1 MLIHIMTQQGEPK
14 AGTLVMVI
22 PPWPPC
28 GEEMRA
34 GEGGASPLA
43 PLALLWVSS
52 WSPILYTGEC
62 VGLLW
67 ILILVCVHLLWVLVC
82 VSCVEYRVGLSVW
95 PGDILIRQ

>member
-1 MLIHIMTQQGEPK
+1 MALAMLIHIMTQQGEPK

-52 WSPILYTGEC
+52 WSPIWYMDPH
-62 VGLLW
+62 W
-67 ILILVCVHLLWVLVC
+67 VCVHLLWVLMC

>member
-1 MLIHIMTQQGEPK
+1 MALAMLIHIMTQQGEPK

-34 GEGGASPLA
+34 GEGGASPMG
-43 PLALLWVSS
+43 PPALLWVSS
-52 WSPILYTGEC
+52 WSPIWYMDPHMGLC
-62 VGLLW
+62 APPVGP
-67 ILILVCVHLLWVLVC
+67 CLVC